1 MWIGNGKIKMVEMVV
16 GEKLMKYKT
25 GLQLVHVQQLML
37 FGIMVLKICTESV
50 LKEWLVLFQCY
61 NINCAK

>member
-1 MWIGNGKIKMVEMVV
+1 MVEMVV
-16 GEKLMKYKT
+16 GEKLMKYKI

-50 LKEWLVLFQCY
+50 LKEWLVLFHWVQY
-61 NINCAK
+61 QLREMTIY